1 MLVLS
6 RQRNGQIVVLRNKQV
21 VLTLTVADIRGDKVR
36 LGFEAPNDFEIHR
49 YEVYEQIERERESC
63 ESPSSESVG

>member
-6 RQRNGQIVVLRNKQV
+6 RQRNGQIIVRHNKQAVLITV
-21 VLTLTVADIRGDKVR
+21 VDIQGDKVR

-49 YEVYEQIERERESC
+49 YEVYEQIKRKRESC